1 MRPFT
6 LRQRR
11 LILRPV
17 STAGSTL
24 PTCIFEVIPKS
35 SPGPFGSALPPP
47 LWLFV
52 ALRGT
57 FDVRNPLPSSISEFP
72 GCPQVAAPLRDLSIP
87 PDRSAQPDFNQ
98 RGLPLRVARF
108 SFAPRYARNNHL
120 SPAQRINV
128 PDSLLPARLAVLRT
142 SWNHPHDATSCF
154 QGQAKKGVLSHFP
167 SGNIH
172 CRINYIQGK
181 TGECLV
187 DKTRNRNLVF
197 TKLALRPFYL
207 NRLRRRRRQV
217 QDHPRICR
225 SPQMIGVRAGQD

>member
-108 SFAPRYARNNHL
+108 SFAPRCARNNHL

-172 CRINYIQGK
+172 CRINYIHGK